1 MFIYIYIY
9 VFSIHLV
16 DRNRRIAVYRTVN
29 RTLNDNDPS
38 ANIDCESLFST
49 NEFFPIPYVTVH
61 KCKLIAQNFYTQR
74 PSKNGEKL
82 KKKKK
87 MKVSLRNEISRKS
100 YSNII
105 IYNKYI

>member
-1 MFIYIYIY
+1 M
-9 VFSIHLV
+9 V

-29 RTLNDNDPS
+29 RTLDDNDPS

-82 KKKKK
+82 KKKK
-87 MKVSLRNEISRKS
+87 NES
-100 YSNII
+100 II
-105 IYNKYI
+105 AKRDFEKIIFEYYNL